1 MTKASELRE
10 LNDVELEH
18 RLTEAKEELFNLRFQ
33 NATGQL
39 DNTARLGHVRKDI
52 ARLETLLRER
62 EITAAEVMSPE
73 EESQDAG
80 LGGIT
85 ANPAQDPR
93 RDGRV
98 NENGQDRRGHGGR
111 PRATRPLRQDAP

>member
-39 DNTARLGHVRKDI
+39 DNTARLGYVRKDI
-52 ARLETLLRER
+52 ARLETLLRDR
-62 EITAAEVMSPE
+62 EITAAEAIAPE
-73 EESQDAG
+73 EESH
-80 LGGIT
+80 
-85 ANPAQDPR
+85 
-93 RDGRV
+93 DG
-98 NENGQDRRGHGGR
+98 
-111 PRATRPLRQDAP
+111 